1 MEADMNQRKGVE
13 VEQCQSVRLAISR
26 SQFPADCSL
35 HVASMLRATLSP
47 ESMSTDSLHLGCF
60 SGTRTDVLSKV
71 TAWFDDRSAPNVL
84 WLCGAPGTG
93 KTTISWSLIAE
104 LKRQQRLAGVFL
116 FGHREHTPFKLWP
129 TLAYQMASFHPAIE
143 AEIHDAIATRTN
155 DILDS
160 NDVNNAYRKL
170 VSDPLRAT
178 NGLLSDRGPI
188 FLIDSLEKCSHD
200 QEMSWEELLETLGQW
215 PSSLPRHCK
224 LIITSRPQSDI
235 TNAFGCRD
243 FKRIDLLTGDDV
255 DEHTGNDVHTYLY
268 HRFAE
273 MRKQDSSIQENWPDY
288 DAISK
293 LADHTRGFFTWAAVA
308 VNGIKEAAG
317 DRKRHLAA
325 IIQGGTTIKFDDFDP
340 YLEKILKTALGSNP
354 SEAFRATV
362 MTIALSEQPLT
373 MADLRLFLQSRFSYY
388 SSRAGFPDDM
398 CYRLLSIVSV
408 EGESKTIKIRHQ
420 AYRDYLIDSKRCTLF
435 DGEFRSKTHRKMTI
449 SCLKI
454 MQQGLKFNICGLKS
468 SYQMNREIEG
478 RDALVE
484 KCIPSHLAYACQH
497 WAQHLRGIDPT
508 EKRYTAIFDLVRKF
522 LNSQFLYWLEVL
534 SLLSKSH
541 LASTSLLAAAKWLE
555 VYRPTPSVQTL

>member
-1 MEADMNQRKGVE
+1 
-13 VEQCQSVRLAISR
+13 
-26 SQFPADCSL
+26 
-35 HVASMLRATLSP
+35 
-47 ESMSTDSLHLGCF
+47 MSTDSLHLGCL
-60 SGTRTDVLSKV
+60 SGTRTNVLSKV
-71 TAWFDDRSAPNVL
+71 ITWFDDRSAPNVL

-104 LKRQQRLAGVFL
+104 LKRQQRLAGVFF
-116 FGHREHTPFKLWP
+116 FGQREYTPFKLWP
-129 TLAYQMASFHPAIE
+129 TVAYQMASFHPAIE

-155 DILDS
+155 DTLGSD
-160 NDVNNAYRKL
+160 DVNSTYQKL
-170 VSDPLRAT
+170 VSDPLTAA
-178 NGLLSDRGPI
+178 NGLLSDRGPV
-188 FLIDSLEKCSHD
+188 FLIDGLEKCSRD
-200 QEMSWEELLETLGQW
+200 PEKSWDALLETLAQW

-235 TNAFGCRD
+235 THVFGCRD

-255 DEHTGNDVHTYLY
+255 DGHTDDDVRTYLY

-273 MRKQDSSIQENWPDY
+273 MRKHDNSIPENWPDY

-293 LADHTRGFFTWAAVA
+293 LVEHTRGFLRWAAVA

-325 IIQGGTTIKFDDFDP
+325 IIQGGTTIKFNDFDP
-340 YLEKILKTALGSNP
+340 YLEKILGAALGSSP

-362 MTIALSEQPLT
+362 TTIALSKQPLT
-373 MADLRLFLQSRFSYY
+373 MADLRLFLQSRFPY
-388 SSRAGFPDDM
+388 SSRLAGFPDDM
-398 CYRLLSIVSV
+398 CYKLLPFVSV

-420 AYRDYLIDSKRCTLF
+420 AYKDYLIDSKRCTLF
-435 DGEFRSKTHRKMTI
+435 NGAFRSKTHRKMTI
-449 SCLKI
+449 TCFRI

-468 SYQMNREIEG
+468 SYKMNREIEG

-497 WAQHLRGIDPT
+497 WAHHLRGIDPT
-508 EKRYTAIFDLVRKF
+508 EKRYTAIFDLLRKF
-522 LNSQFLYWLEVL
+522 LNYQLLYWLEVL

-555 VYRPTPSVQTL
+555 VLPTTAIGPDSLTHSFVHSLWTKNYL